1 MDVTDSECNQKNI
14 PSLNTIPLQGENG
27 WIRHTTAIPVRTKW
41 ALNFHFHLKGD
52 LQNTMIYKSIFIKQ
66 NKSVCNDHLIEL

>member
-1 MDVTDSECNQKNI
+1 MVVTDSECNQKNR
-14 PSLNTIPLQGENG
+14 PSLNIIPLQGENG

-52 LQNTMIYKSIFIKQ
+52 LQRAMICKSIFIKQ
-66 NKSVCNDHLIEL
+66 KKCVQ